1 LLKFVFLIV
10 IAEPE
15 KTVGLDNQNIANKD
29 DDENESGDGF
39 SDTETLALLNTAA
52 EQTEILVWNTKLFDT
67 FFKTICVL
75 IFCFRILD
83 IIHNII
89 NTFGYVLRLSGKH
102 LFRKIWNSWD
112 RHELAWN
119 CIFYYFVNKR
129 FIDTFFINSF

>member
-52 EQTEILVWNTKLFDT
+52 EQTEILVWNAKLFDT
-67 FFKTICVL
+67 FFKTICVR

-83 IIHNII
+83 IVYNII
-89 NTFGYVLRLSGKH
+89 NAFDYVLRLSGKH
-102 LFRKIWNSWD
+102 
-112 RHELAWN
+112 
-119 CIFYYFVNKR
+119 
-129 FIDTFFINSF
+129 FFS